1 MIETMQGKGMR
12 ADDFDDLLE
21 REALQSFDDA
31 DVMWLVVRNDALEDL
46 DESTQMYAFSKEDVA
61 VRIAQALS
69 HGNVDHRV
77 LGVTKQLLVR
87 ATHGS

>member
-1 MIETMQGKGMR
+1 MIETMHGKGMK

-21 REALQSFDDA
+21 REALQSFDN
-31 DVMWLVVRNDALEDL
+31 VLLLKRRRHR
-46 DESTQMYAFSKEDVA
+46 S
-61 VRIAQALS
+61 QALS